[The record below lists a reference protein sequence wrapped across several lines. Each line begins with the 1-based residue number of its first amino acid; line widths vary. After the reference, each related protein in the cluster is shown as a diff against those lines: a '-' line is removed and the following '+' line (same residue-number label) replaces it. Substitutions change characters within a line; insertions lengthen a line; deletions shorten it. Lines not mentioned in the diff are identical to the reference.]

1 MSIVIAS
8 HESLHSSRI
17 TPQGNWRPVYWLAA
31 AVLLFAFQLL
41 SGTSPVFALLVF
53 VFSVL
58 TYFAVKA
65 AGGLRSLMGICVFVL
80 AVQNVLFAQ
89 VAKVFFWQPAEQ
101 PLMWPMETMGIY
113 CLAMAGIALAGVI
126 SVKLGFQ
133 RRKPWFLP
141 EVDPQRL
148 KWMAIICTAL
158 SIVQI
163 LGESSI
169 NSETG
174 QVSAGGLHGF
184 LAGLAYLPP
193 LSVAAGTAY
202 MIVSSKGRRSFGLIN
217 GAAMLLP
224 SVVGIVVAIRHITI
238 EAFVIY
244 FVTCWAFGFRFRP
257 IHYGVVIAGWYIAT
271 FIIFPYALYA
281 RNFVRTRNMEANI
294 GKASSLLLDMIANP
308 LKYQEKARPKGPRY
322 RFLYYDGNRPNLERF
337 SVLVIADAIV
347 DATLRGGTTEMDT
360 ITPAFAMVAPR
371 ILIPDKPYNST
382 TLARREPGI
391 VARHD
396 NSTGI
401 TTGFAC
407 DAFSCFGWPGAF
419 LMPFIFS
426 FCLFSAY
433 RIVIDT
439 RLWYNV
445 FALAWLS
452 QLTLN
457 YSEQALSL
465 LLITILQG
473 PIVYSLVLLGI
484 NWLVNLGLLN
494 ERRREAT
501 RRRATVGPEAAPEG
515 RLLGI

>member
-1 MSIVIAS
+1 MSNILARQAIRRPFTEAS
-8 HESLHSSRI
+8 MH
-17 TPQGNWRPVYWLAA
+17 NWRPLYWLAA
-31 AVLLFAFQLL
+31 AVLLFMLQLM
-41 SGTSPVFALLVF
+41 SGTTQMFALLVF
-53 VFSVL
+53 IFGVL
-58 TYFAVKA
+58 SYFAVRF
-65 AGGLRSLMGICVFVL
+65 AGGLRSLMGLCVFIL

-89 VAKVFFWQPAEQ
+89 VAKVFFWQPADK
-101 PLMWPMETMGIY
+101 PLMWPLETIGIY
-113 CLAMAGIALAGVI
+113 CLTMAGIALAGALSI
-126 SVKLGFQ
+126 KLGFQ

-148 KWMAIICTAL
+148 KWVAIISTAL
-158 SIVQI
+158 SVVQI

-169 NSETG
+169 NSDTG
-174 QVSAGGLHGF
+174 QVSAGSLHGIF
-184 LAGLAYLPP
+184 ASLSYLPP
-193 LSVAAGTAY
+193 LSVASGTAY
-202 MIVSSKGRRSFGLIN
+202 IILSSNGRRSFGLLN
-217 GAAMLLP
+217 GVAMLLP
-224 SVVGIVVAIRHITI
+224 SIVGVIVAIRHITI
-238 EAFVIY
+238 EAFIIY

-281 RNFVRTRNMEANI
+281 RNFVRTRNLEANI
-294 GKASSLLLDMIANP
+294 GKASGILVDMIENP
-308 LKYQEKARPKGPRY
+308 MKYQVKARQKGPRY

-360 ITPAFAMVAPR
+360 ITPAFAMVVPR
-371 ILIPDKPYNST
+371 ILLPDKPYNST

-396 NSTGI
+396 NTTGI

-407 DAFSCFGWPGAF
+407 DAFSCFGWPGVF

-426 FCLFSAY
+426 FFLFSFY
-433 RIVIDT
+433 RIVIET
-439 RLWYNV
+439 NLWYNV

-452 QLTLN
+452 QLTLS

-465 LLITILQG
+465 LLIAILQG
-473 PIVYSLVLLGI
+473 PIVYSLVVLGI
-484 NWLVNLGLLN
+484 NWLVDLALLN

-501 RRRATVGPEAAPEG
+501 RRRATVGLAAAPEG
-515 RLLGI
+515 RLLGL

>member
-1 MSIVIAS
+1 MSNILARQAIRRSFTEA
-8 HESLHSSRI
+8 
-17 TPQGNWRPVYWLAA
+17 PMQNWRPLYWLAA

-41 SGTSPVFALLVF
+41 SGTMPLFALLVF

-65 AGGLRSLMGICVFVL
+65 AGGLRSLMGLCVFVL
-80 AVQNVLFAQ
+80 AVQNVLFSQ
-89 VAKVFFWQPAEQ
+89 VAKVVFWQPAET
-101 PLMWPMETMGIY
+101 PLMWPLETIGVY
-113 CLAMAGIALAGVI
+113 CLTMAGILLAGVLSI
-126 SVKLGFQ
+126 KLGFQ

-158 SIVQI
+158 SVVQI
-163 LGESSI
+163 FGISSI
-169 NSETG
+169 SSETG
-174 QVSAGGLHGF
+174 QATAGSLHGF
-184 LAGLAYLPP
+184 LAGLSYLPP
-193 LSVAAGTAY
+193 LSVASGTAY
-202 MIVSSKGRRSFGLIN
+202 IIQASNGRRSFGLIN
-217 GAAMLLP
+217 AAAIAIPSIIGLML
-224 SVVGIVVAIRHITI
+224 AIRHITI
-238 EAFVIY
+238 EAPIIY

-281 RNFVRTRNMEANI
+281 RNFVRTRNVEANI
-294 GKASSLLLDMIANP
+294 GKASLILLDMIENP
-308 LKYQEKARPKGPRY
+308 MKYQEKARPKGPRY